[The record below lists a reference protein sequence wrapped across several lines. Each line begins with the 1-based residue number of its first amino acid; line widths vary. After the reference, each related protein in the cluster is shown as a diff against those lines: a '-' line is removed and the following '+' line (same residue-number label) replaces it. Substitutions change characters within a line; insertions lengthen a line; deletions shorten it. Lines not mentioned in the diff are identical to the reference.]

1 MNMNMNMNINNTPI
15 FRFKF
20 TPEFNS
26 HLLSF
31 SKLHQY
37 DDRVTYKE
45 EWDKWVLCNDSIIH
59 NETMYLKS
67 TGYDGDI
74 LQKMYKSGRYYFR
87 KKTFTDHEPK
97 QRRKY
102 ISIDKDI
109 IDLMDRNIILHVE
122 TSSIFKPAISYEKFC
137 LDHSS
142 MILDETQRL
151 IELDLN
157 RADITNKLKK
167 TYKNRYFLF
176 KDNYDSKCHCRD
188 DDRIDDRIDNPVEK
202 RSDEPMK
209 IITEN

>member
-1 MNMNMNMNINNTPI
+1 
-15 FRFKF
+15 
-20 TPEFNS
+20 
-26 HLLSF
+26 
-31 SKLHQY
+31 
-37 DDRVTYKE
+37 
-45 EWDKWVLCNDSIIH
+45 
-59 NETMYLKS
+59 
-67 TGYDGDI
+67 
-74 LQKMYKSGRYYFR
+74 
-87 KKTFTDHEPK
+87 
-97 QRRKY
+97 
-102 ISIDKDI
+102 
-109 IDLMDRNIILHVE
+109 MDRNIILHVE

-137 LDHSS
+137 LEHSS

-176 KDNYDSKCHCRD
+176 KDNYDNKCHCRD

>member
-1 MNMNMNMNINNTPI
+1 MNMTTNMKNTPT

-20 TPEFNS
+20 TPDFNN

-31 SKLHQY
+31 AKLHQY
-37 DDRVTYKE
+37 DDRTTYKE
-45 EWDKWVLCNDSIIH
+45 EWNKWVLSNDSIIH
-59 NETMYLKS
+59 DETIYLKAN
-67 TGYDGDI
+67 GYDGDI

-87 KKTFTDHEPK
+87 NKTSTEDEPK

-137 LDHSS
+137 IDHSS
-142 MILDETQRL
+142 VLQDETQRL

-157 RADITNKLKK
+157 RCDIANKLKK

-176 KDNYDSKCHCRD
+176 KDNYDNNHY
-188 DDRIDDRIDNPVEK
+188 NNE
-202 RSDEPMK
+202 RSDEIK
-209 IITEN
+209 QIITEN

>member
-1 MNMNMNMNINNTPI
+1 MNMTTKTNNTPT

-20 TPEFNS
+20 TPDFNN

-31 SKLHQY
+31 AKLHQY
-37 DDRVTYKE
+37 DDRATYKE
-45 EWDKWVLCNDSIIH
+45 EWDKWVLSNDSIIH
-59 NETMYLKS
+59 DEIMYLKAN
-67 TGYDGDI
+67 GYDGDI

-87 KKTFTDHEPK
+87 NKTSTEDEPK

-102 ISIDKDI
+102 IPIDKDI

-137 LDHSS
+137 LDQSS
-142 MILDETQRL
+142 VLQDETQRL

-157 RADITNKLKK
+157 RCDIASKLKK

-176 KDNYDSKCHCRD
+176 KDNYDNNHY
-188 DDRIDDRIDNPVEK
+188 NNE
-202 RSDEPMK
+202 RSDERYDELK
-209 IITEN
+209 QIITEN